1 MTDSIEKPKVTEY
14 IPGEQDDNPNYYVGT
29 TVQNWFGRSVYFYLF
44 EKYYEIYVDLI
55 SDDMLDD
62 LVFNFDLR
70 FPICICYND
79 RYIDHT
85 DMPTKLT
92 FDLLMKKLDGMTKL
106 ILIVD
111 NLKITYLPDSLT
123 SITVNRSHYNNN
135 IDLSQCINLKEYYL
149 NSDKNDCIIPYLPEG
164 VEKVH
169 ISCSHSINS
178 SSINFPSTVQEIV
191 IKGNFSNGDLWN
203 WPCNLKILKIICS
216 EPFSVS
222 MLPHTLEDLYLSCDT
237 YPNFIDLPPNLIY
250 FAFKLYVKYEYIL
263 DIPDSVKDLRLKY
276 TNYPYIKNLPKSC
289 KNFSYEKC
297 PDDVF
302 KELCKV
308 HKGKGCKITKTPF

>member
-1 MTDSIEKPKVTEY
+1 MTDSIENTNVTEY
-14 IPGEQDDNPNYYVGT
+14 VAGEQDDNPEYYAGT
-29 TVQNWFGRSVYFYLF
+29 TVQNWFGRSVYFH
-44 EKYYEIYVDLI
+44 EIYVDLI

-62 LVFNFDLR
+62 LVFKFDFR
-70 FPICICYND
+70 FPICICHSDLY
-79 RYIDHT
+79 T
-85 DMPTKLT
+85 DDFTETSTNLT
-92 FDLLMKKLDGMTKL
+92 FDLLMKKLGGMTKL
-106 ILIVD
+106 ILIED

-123 SITVNRSHYNNN
+123 SITVNRSNHN
-135 IDLSQCINLKEYYL
+135 IDLSQCTNLKEYYL

-169 ISCSHSINS
+169 IDCSHSINS

-237 YPNFIDLPPNLIY
+237 YTNFIDLPPNLKY
-250 FAFKLYVKYEYIL
+250 FAFKLHVKYEYIL

-276 TNYPYIKNLPKSC
+276 TNYPYIKSLPKSC
-289 KNFSYEKC
+289 RNFSYEKC
-297 PDDVF
+297 PNDVF
-302 KELCKV
+302 TELCKV
-308 HKGKGCKITKTPF
+308 HKGKGCKITKTKF